1 MWMSEFKPDTPHRI
15 RVDVDI
21 KYMRFQPNKV
31 FVWTW
36 RCSAA
41 RGVGVLP
48 YKACTGMCRWTGGFD
63 LSVLKRVYNFVWAC
77 YKGISCTIDLIS
89 YMNFVYKSN
98 VCRRRAFSSFVLNRV
113 RVSNPQRLTY
123 TQILVKSPSPPSESS
138 AADVWNSSQFLDVRL
153 LFFTYPAEKIVARVD
168 RSKAE
173 MLSAD
178 TLLRNWRILTSWS
191 GRWVVIISDTDN
203 FSDINDNREF

>member
-1 MWMSEFKPDTPHRI
+1 M
-15 RVDVDI
+15 
-21 KYMRFQPNKV
+21 
-31 FVWTW
+31 
-36 RCSAA
+36 
-41 RGVGVLP
+41 
-48 YKACTGMCRWTGGFD
+48 ACI
-63 LSVLKRVYNFVWAC
+63 V
-77 YKGISCTIDLIS
+77 
-89 YMNFVYKSN
+89 
-98 VCRRRAFSSFVLNRV
+98 SFVLNRV

-123 TQILVKSPSPPSESS
+123 TQILVKSPSPPPESS
-138 AADVWNSSQFLDVRL
+138 AADVWNSSHFLDVRL

-191 GRWVVIISDTDN
+191 GRGVVIISDTDN